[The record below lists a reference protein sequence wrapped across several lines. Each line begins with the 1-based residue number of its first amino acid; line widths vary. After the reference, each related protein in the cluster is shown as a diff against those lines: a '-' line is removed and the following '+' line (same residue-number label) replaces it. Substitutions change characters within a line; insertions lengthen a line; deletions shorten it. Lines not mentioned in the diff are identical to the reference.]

1 MLARA
6 DFPAATALEM
16 LTRHAIEAALLVP
29 TPTGLEKSI
38 FDATDGLR
46 EYLAERGYHDYA
58 TQAQGQDHKV
68 LKQAYLV
75 RPHSLEPTQVSLYRP
90 TTKNGDPRIW
100 LGHPVRSYAGAFNL
114 LALTVIDGTLY
125 VLNMSDPSVQ
135 VSLDDAGSPFRKLV
149 DRADHGDVVASELLG
164 LLRQISSKGYL
175 RTLRPGDTGIGFTLE
190 TMLGISANSKQAPD
204 YKGIELKAKRSRIGA
219 DRNRSTLFSKV
230 PNWKLS
236 PVGNALGLL
245 KARGYVDGDG
255 RLSLYHTLSARG
267 PNSLGLALD
276 IDAENDWLRQV
287 YHDPSTRRV
296 VHDVTWE
303 IPILKNDLAAKHRQT
318 FWVRAMCRGAGQDE
332 EFHYVEVQ
340 RTRRPMT
347 ANFVA
352 LVEAGIITVD
362 YALHKKSETR
372 ARDQGYLFKIHPDN
386 LGALFP
392 PPEVHALS

>member
-1 MLARA
+1 
-6 DFPAATALEM
+6 M

-46 EYLAERGYHDYA
+46 EYLSERSYHDFG

-75 RPHSLEPTQVSLYRP
+75 RPNSLEPTQVSLYRP

-100 LGHPVRSYAGAFNL
+100 LGHPVRSYASAFNL

-149 DRADHGDVVASELLG
+149 DRADRGDVVARELLG
-164 LLRQISSKGYL
+164 LLRQVSSKGYL
-175 RTLRPGDTGIGFTLE
+175 RTLRPGDTGIGYTLE

-204 YKGIELKAKRSRIGA
+204 YKGIEIKAKRSRIGA
-219 DRNRSTLFSKV
+219 DRSRSTLFSKV

-236 PVGNALGLL
+236 PVGSALGLL
-245 KARGYVDGDG
+245 KARGYVDSDG

-287 YHDPSTRRV
+287 YHSPSTPRV

-303 IPILKNDLAAKHRQT
+303 IPALKKDLAAKHRQT
-318 FWVRAMCRGAGQDE
+318 FWVRAMSRGTGQNE
-332 EFHYVEVQ
+332 EFHYVEVL

-352 LVEAGIITVD
+352 LVEAGVITVD

-372 ARDQGYLFKIHPDN
+372 ARDHGYLFKIHPDN

>member
-1 MLARA
+1 MLTRA

-16 LTRHAIEAALLVP
+16 LTRYAIEAALLVP

-46 EYLAERGYHDYA
+46 EYLAERGYHDYEA
-58 TQAQGQDHKV
+58 QPQGQDHKV

-100 LGHPVRSYAGAFNL
+100 LGHPVRSYAGAYNL
-114 LALTVIDGTLY
+114 LALTVIDGTMY

-149 DRADHGDVVASELLG
+149 DSVDHGDAAASELLG
-164 LLRQISSKGYL
+164 LLRAISSKGYL
-175 RTLRPGDTGIGFTLE
+175 RTLRPGDTGIGYTLE
-190 TMLGISANSKQAPD
+190 TMLGIAANSRQAPD
-204 YKGIELKAKRSRIGA
+204 YKGIELKAKRSRIGV

-236 PVGNALGLL
+236 PVGSALALL
-245 KARGYVDGDG
+245 EARGYLDSDG

-287 YHDPSTRRV
+287 YHSPDKGRV

-303 IPILKNDLAAKHRQT
+303 IPKLKNDLAAKHRQT
-318 FWVRAMCRGAGQDE
+318 FWVRAVSRGAGENE

-340 RTRRPMT
+340 HTRRPVT

-372 ARDQGYLFKIHPDN
+372 ARDHGYLFKIHPDN

-392 PPEVHALS
+392 PPVVYVLS